1 MLYGCIIVFIDME
14 FLSGLNPSQSDAVMT
29 EQGPLLIL
37 AGPGSGKTRVI
48 TSRIAFLVRECAVDP
63 SRIAAVTFTNKAARE
78 MRDRLFGRQDNLSY
92 TALLP
97 EWQRM
102 KQDLAVAT
110 FHSFCASILR
120 DNAEKVGLNRS
131 FVIFDQEDQINLI
144 NRAMEIAGLDPK
156 RLPPRALLSGISN
169 AKSRLIEYQYFVPN
183 DSNPLDTAIRT
194 IYPLY
199 EGMLSQNNAVD
210 FDNLLLKTYVL
221 FRDDPA
227 TLQKYQSKYLHI
239 LVDEFQDT
247 NIAQYAIARQI
258 AGSQRNICVV
268 GDPDQSIY
276 SWRNADIRNILSF
289 QRDYPEAKVI
299 NLNQNYRSTQNILE
313 AAREVISP
321 NINRIDKVLV
331 TQNDEGSPV
340 YVGEALNVE
349 DEAQDVI
356 KEIQRLIQDEKY
368 NLRDCAV
375 MYRVNAQSRSLEE
388 MCLRYRM
395 PYKLIGGLRFY
406 QRKEIKDL
414 ISYLRVINNPYD
426 DISLNRIMN
435 VPPRGI
441 GQKTL
446 TYLSNLARTRNIPIY
461 SAMQLSVDGTNS
473 SSGID
478 KTLDTR
484 SSKAVR
490 GFLGTLNLLID
501 GANDLGVAA
510 LMDQIIG
517 GIGYKEYLIHEGDQG
532 RDRWENIQELRS
544 TAVWL
549 DEIGETVVLPEF
561 LQRVALVSDVDMLE
575 DDGDSVTLITLH
587 QAKGL
592 EFPIVFI
599 VGLEEELLPHIRSFD
614 DPNQLEEERRLFYV
628 GMTRAQERLYIMRAF
643 KRGYKDG
650 GSRRPSRFL
659 HDLPMHLI
667 APMPLS
673 IRKNSILTQRNRA
686 VPEFR
691 ESTDYLSDGQ
701 KVRHHTFGEGVV
713 VSSKVTGDDCE
724 VMVAFSGSTGI
735 KRLLLRYAGLEMLDR
750 DQGDISIDDTDV
762 E

>member
-1 MLYGCIIVFIDME
+1 M
-14 FLSGLNPSQSDAVMT
+14 
-29 EQGPLLIL
+29 
-37 AGPGSGKTRVI
+37 
-48 TSRIAFLVRECAVDP
+48 
-63 SRIAAVTFTNKAARE
+63 
-78 MRDRLFGRQDNLSY
+78 
-92 TALLP
+92 
-97 EWQRM
+97 
-102 KQDLAVAT
+102 
-110 FHSFCASILR
+110 
-120 DNAEKVGLNRS
+120 
-131 FVIFDQEDQINLI
+131 
-144 NRAMEIAGLDPK
+144 
-156 RLPPRALLSGISN
+156 
-169 AKSRLIEYQYFVPN
+169 
-183 DSNPLDTAIRT
+183 
-194 IYPLY
+194 
-199 EGMLSQNNAVD
+199 
-210 FDNLLLKTYVL
+210 
-221 FRDDPA
+221 
-227 TLQKYQSKYLHI
+227 
-239 LVDEFQDT
+239 
-247 NIAQYAIARQI
+247 
-258 AGSQRNICVV
+258 
-268 GDPDQSIY
+268 
-276 SWRNADIRNILSF
+276 
-289 QRDYPEAKVI
+289 I

-321 NINRIDKVLV
+321 NVNRIDKVLV

-340 YVGEALNVE
+340 YVGEALNAE

-368 NLRDCAV
+368 SLRDCAV

-461 SAMQLSVDGTNS
+461 SAMQLSIEGTNS

-614 DPNQLEEERRLFYV
+614 DPTQLEEERRLF
-628 GMTRAQERLYIMRAF
+628 
-643 KRGYKDG
+643 
-650 GSRRPSRFL
+650 
-659 HDLPMHLI
+659 
-667 APMPLS
+667 
-673 IRKNSILTQRNRA
+673 
-686 VPEFR
+686 
-691 ESTDYLSDGQ
+691 
-701 KVRHHTFGEGVV
+701 
-713 VSSKVTGDDCE
+713 
-724 VMVAFSGSTGI
+724 
-735 KRLLLRYAGLEMLDR
+735 
-750 DQGDISIDDTDV
+750 
-762 E
+762 